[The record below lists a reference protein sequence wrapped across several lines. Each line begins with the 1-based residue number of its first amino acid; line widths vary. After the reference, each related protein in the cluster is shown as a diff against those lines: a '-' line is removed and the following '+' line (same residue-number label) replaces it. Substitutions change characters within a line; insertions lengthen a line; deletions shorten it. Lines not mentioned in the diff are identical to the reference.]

1 MTEPEAN
8 SAHGRLDAD
17 FNQDRFLAILVHE
30 LRNPLAPIQNAVEVL
45 KLSRPVSD
53 RVDSC
58 SQMIERQLC
67 RMTRLLDDLVDV
79 SRLAHGQ
86 LDFRLGRADLRSVI
100 EQALHRAEPLNTE
113 RRHTVVTDLPPA
125 GVEIEADAPRLVQ
138 LVEILLNNAAKFS
151 DEGGTIT
158 IGHAIND
165 GDFVLTIMDTGIG
178 IDSAIRPL
186 MFQPF
191 RLAGSEHNTTGNGL
205 GLGLP
210 LAQGIANG
218 HGGRI
223 EAWPREAGQGS
234 VFTVRLPLVRPEA
247 TSARTAPTHDLM
259 AAARA
264 PMRWRLVLADDRQ
277 LNADAL
283 SELIRLQGHEV
294 ITVYDGE
301 AAVAAAERSRPNAI
315 VLDIGMPGVD
325 GYETCRRIRSQ
336 SWARD
341 IPIVAL
347 TGWGQANIGPK
358 AREAGFTFH
367 LLKPVDHL
375 TLLSN
380 LERTHSRGA
389 GFTNE

>member
-1 MTEPEAN
+1 
-8 SAHGRLDAD
+8 
-17 FNQDRFLAILVHE
+17 
-30 LRNPLAPIQNAVEVL
+30 QNAVEVL

-53 RVDSC
+53 RVDRC
-58 SQMIERQLC
+58 SEMIDRQLV

-79 SRLAHGQ
+79 SRLTRGP
-86 LDFRLGRADLRSVI
+86 LDLRLGRADLRSVI
-100 EQALHRAEPLNTE
+100 EQALQRAGARLTE
-113 RRHTVVTDLPPA
+113 RHQTLVADLPPA

-138 LVEILLNNAAKFS
+138 LIEILLDNAAKFS

-158 IGHAIND
+158 IGHAIDD

-191 RLAGSEHNTTGNGL
+191 RLAGSEHNTNGNGL

-210 LAQGIANG
+210 LAQGIAHG

-234 VFTVRLPLVRPEA
+234 VFTVRLPLLRAAAVPA
-247 TSARTAPTHDLM
+247 HTAPGHDVM
-259 AAARA
+259 AAGRA
-264 PMRWRLVLADDRQ
+264 PKRWRLVLADDRQ

-325 GYETCRRIRSQ
+325 GFETCRRIRSQ

-347 TGWGQANIGPK
+347 TGWGQSNIGPR

-380 LERTHSRGA
+380 LERMHVLGA
-389 GFTNE
+389 GFTTE